1 MREVGASE
9 GEERLLRSLAAVASP
24 ASFAPAAPT
33 SQTSV
38 ARSTPIPFHQLRID
52 TALLL
57 AGLFRSPELLG
68 AVGEKFVGLDVRV
81 RPFVRRSLHRFP
93 SCSVQP
99 QLRQKAAQPEFSL

>member
-68 AVGEKFVGLDVRV
+68 AVGEKFVGLDVR
-81 RPFVRRSLHRFP
+81 PFVRRRFVSHFLFRSLF
-93 SCSVQP
+93 
-99 QLRQKAAQPEFSL
+99 LSLC